1 MKVKKWLYFRTVA
14 DEDNDS
20 IDTTTLAKNSSPPS
34 ICVPADG
41 IRGMSPVSD
50 TVLRINIEN
59 TKVYEDATS
68 SQRTAYTG
76 SDYVELNVTAGKIFE
91 VIETISMAINASQ
104 RHNDG
109 FIVVADDA
117 TTLYDNT
124 TTAATYLSPHI
135 TSCGTIGSFNQPQ
148 GVGMHEYYEV
158 VTPMTA
164 DDNDVAASLTI
175 KLPAQAIVL
184 EAAMTSLTL
193 ATSNHGSVALEL
205 WSAAIADDAASG
217 GTEFL
222 GADSTGGLS
231 IPDADLDISSDATA
245 NSTIHSGTTV
255 PVDTATLFSSATAV
269 SYMHVTAKEDMS
281 SMTGTPEVGVYI
293 KWWGGPATTL

>member
-14 DEDNDS
+14 DEDNDTV
-20 IDTTTLAKNSSPPS
+20 DTDTLSKNSSPPS

-41 IRGMSPVSD
+41 IKGMSPVSD

-68 SQRTAYTG
+68 SQRTAYNG

-104 RHNDG
+104 MHNDG

-117 TTLYDNT
+117 TTLFDNT

-175 KLPAQAIVL
+175 KLPAQCIIL
-184 EAAMTSLTL
+184 EAAMTGLVL
-193 ATSNHGSVALEL
+193 ATSDHGSLALEYHN
-205 WSAAIADDAASG
+205 AAIADDAASG
-217 GTEFL
+217 GTEL
-222 GADSTGGLS
+222 IGADTSGDTS
-231 IPDADLDISSDATA
+231 IPDADLDISNNAILNDTV
-245 NSTIHSGTTV
+245 HSGSAAK
-255 PVDTATLFSSATAV
+255 VDRSTAETFF
-269 SYMHVTAKEDMS
+269 HVCAKEDMS

-293 KWWGGPATTL
+293 KWFGGPATTL

>member
-20 IDTTTLAKNSSPPS
+20 VDTTTLALNSSPAS

-41 IRGMSPVSD
+41 IKGMSPTSD

-91 VIETISMAINASQ
+91 VIEAISMAINATQ
-104 RHNDG
+104 AHNDG

-124 TTAATYLSPHI
+124 TTEATYLSPHI

-148 GVGMHEYYEV
+148 GVGMHGYYEV

-175 KLPAQAIVL
+175 KLPAQCIIL
-184 EAAMTSLTL
+184 EAAMTGLVL
-193 ATSNHGSVALEL
+193 ATSNHGAVALEYHN
-205 WSAAIADDAASG
+205 AAIADDAASG
-217 GTEFL
+217 GTEL
-222 GADSTGGLS
+222 VGADTSGDTS
-231 IPDADLDISSDATA
+231 IPDADLDISSDAGINDTDHPGSAAKVERGTA
-245 NSTIHSGTTV
+245 ETYFHIG
-255 PVDTATLFSSATAV
+255 D
-269 SYMHVTAKEDMS
+269 KE
-281 SMTGTPEVGVYI
+281 
-293 KWWGGPATTL
+293 